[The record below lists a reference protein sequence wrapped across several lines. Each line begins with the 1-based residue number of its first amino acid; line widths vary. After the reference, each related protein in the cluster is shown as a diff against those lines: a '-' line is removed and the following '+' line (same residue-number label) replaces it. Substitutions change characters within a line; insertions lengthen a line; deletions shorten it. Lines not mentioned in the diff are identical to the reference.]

1 MRDQKRYSHLWP
13 WLLLLPPLRRQSAL
27 DHQAPAP
34 APAPTAAVRLVA
46 SASEAAKEE
55 TPVRFHNL
63 HSAVEHLFSFKLEDS
78 ASSGFQLFSLELR
91 NGATLDIDAVA
102 GGTPKQFVYP
112 RATFF

>member
-13 WLLLLPPLRRQSAL
+13 WLLLLPPLRRRSAL

-55 TPVRFHNL
+55 TPVRFYNL
-63 HSAVEHLFSFKLEDS
+63 PSAVEHLFSFKLEN
-78 ASSGFQLFSLELR
+78 SGAIPSRPAF
-91 NGATLDIDAVA
+91 N
-102 GGTPKQFVYP
+102 
-112 RATFF
+112 FFLWNYVMALLWI